1 MYYNKARS
9 PRVWLITVEI
19 IQEIRCAVISHSVLT
34 ILSPPKLWILSCWN
48 VLYEKR
54 VLQLMIPMALELSS
68 PLPLLGTTHAR
79 HTSELSHDHFRY
91 ELEVKTSSWMSY
103 RTQSRLWA
111 FTFSFDPHTLLNS
124 SRTLEEKAHKARKIS
139 RSVIVLR
146 CYGNPST
153 SWTRQ
158 EQGKKISPSFIHKT
172 DTPLPQPQ
180 SPSSLYYSRFYASTV
195 FSLVV
200 ITIRSNGA

>member
-1 MYYNKARS
+1 M
-9 PRVWLITVEI
+9 EI

-34 ILSPPKLWILSCWN
+34 ILSPPKLWILLCWN
-48 VLYEKR
+48 VLCKKR

-124 SRTLEEKAHKARKIS
+124 SRTLEEKTHKARKIS

-146 CYGNPST
+146 CYGNPLT

-158 EQGKKISPSFIHKT
+158 EQGKN
-172 DTPLPQPQ
+172 LPQFHSQNRYP
-180 SPSSLYYSRFYASTV
+180 SPPTTIPFLSLL
-195 FSLVV
+195 FSFLCVNWFFFSPFV